1 MADDDVC
8 VRLHDL
14 SVVRWVP
21 EFPFHDSTS
30 RAPADRVDP
39 PDCLEDQISTAGF
52 LAIHRAS
59 TAVSYSYEYVGRN
72 RGPREMNGDI
82 SSRLIIRSVDLLCS
96 LGESGLDRGDLRS
109 DEIGILIHYLPDGH
123 CHISAFPKRYDAGGA
138 TYWAERL
145 SWGVQFDQYRSKDS
159 EVCSLMV
166 SSECHLIRP

>member
-1 MADDDVC
+1 MGP
-8 VRLHDL
+8 RIPLPRFNEPRPGR
-14 SVVRWVP
+14 S
-21 EFPFHDSTS
+21 
-30 RAPADRVDP
+30 VDP

-72 RGPREMNGDI
+72 RGPGEMNGDI
-82 SSRLIIRSVDLLCS
+82 SSRLIIHSVDLLCP
-96 LGESGLDRGDLRS
+96 LGESGLDGGDLRS
-109 DEIGILIHYLPDGH
+109 DEIGILVHYLPDGH

-159 EVCSLMV
+159 EVRSLMV